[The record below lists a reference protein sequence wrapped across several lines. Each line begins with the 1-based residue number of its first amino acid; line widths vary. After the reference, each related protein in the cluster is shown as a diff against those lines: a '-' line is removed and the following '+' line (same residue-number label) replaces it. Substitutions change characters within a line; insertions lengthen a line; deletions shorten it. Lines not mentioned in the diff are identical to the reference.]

1 MRLNHRREVVCVE
14 IIELY
19 ARILEVHFVRQ
30 RQEFLGRSAVGVS
43 PNFVVRFVRRYHYR
57 VARASFDN
65 SQIISGRQVFA
76 RSGRISPSAVISHS
90 LLEDRRFGHTRRI
103 IRIPRIQGKGARTAA
118 HVAQLIE
125 CRGSV
130 EFQCNGAAAQI
141 VRVFTPMCVVG
152 IIGNS
157 IPPARLIIHMR
168 FALELHRSRTQ
179 EPRIHRSV
187 AVLHERNVSAEI
199 GLFVDRVLDQFRS
212 AGLRNRNRYGFA
224 SFRIDRDRPDAFA
237 APVAGQNLELKH
249 HVVHRF
255 TQHRDNPLL
264 RVVADRIVVR
274 HVHREFDFDHRIARF
289 HVIGVLFNHG
299 SDRGRLVN
307 PHGFGLFS
315 AGENQRS
322 LAGKL
327 VGSVRAGDKSQFIFT
342 ETTRGIADLHPLV
355 SGSFRILDLY
365 SPIARRLDHPVIPST
380 VDGNF
385 PGGRIEHE

>member
-1 MRLNHRREVVCVE
+1 MLF
-14 IIELY
+14 
-19 ARILEVHFVRQ
+19 IL
-30 RQEFLGRSAVGVS
+30 
-43 PNFVVRFVRRYHYR
+43 
-57 VARASFDN
+57 
-65 SQIISGRQVFA
+65 
-76 RSGRISPSAVISHS
+76 
-90 LLEDRRFGHTRRI
+90 FGH
-103 IRIPRIQGKGARTAA
+103 
-118 HVAQLIE
+118 
-125 CRGSV
+125 
-130 EFQCNGAAAQI
+130 
-141 VRVFTPMCVVG
+141 M
-152 IIGNS
+152 IGNG
-157 IPPARLIIHMR
+157 IPPTRSVIHMR

-237 APVAGQNLELKH
+237 APVAGQNLELKR

-274 HVHREFDFDHRIARF
+274 HVHRELNFDHRIARF
-289 HVIGVLFNHG
+289 HVVGVLFNHG